1 MTETIKNG
9 SKGALELFKVI
20 AQFLIVPTIL
30 LVWNIWM
37 TMDVV
42 KEKVIRM
49 DVTLAGHITD
59 AATKFNRVD
68 SNAASMTNITQRL
81 SIMEHDLLELKTEI
95 KEMGA
100 LLDSHRQKSNYDPKR
115 R

>member
-1 MTETIKNG
+1 MKNG
-9 SKGALELFKVI
+9 TKGALELFKII

-49 DVTLAGHITD
+49 DVTLSGHITE
-59 AATKFNRVD
+59 ASTKFGRMD
-68 SNAASMTNITQRL
+68 TNAAGMTNITQRL
-81 SIMEHDLLELKTEI
+81 SIMEHDLLEMKSEI

-100 LLDSHRQKSNYDPKR
+100 SLDSHRQKSDYEPKSR
-115 R
+115 